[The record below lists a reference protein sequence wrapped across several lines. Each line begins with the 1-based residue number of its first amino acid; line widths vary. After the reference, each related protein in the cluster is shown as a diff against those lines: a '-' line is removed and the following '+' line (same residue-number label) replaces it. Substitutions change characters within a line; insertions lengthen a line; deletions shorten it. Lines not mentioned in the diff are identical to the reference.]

1 MAAGAAGHRCF
12 TGERPSLGVSTPTGV
27 DRPMT
32 PPFIFQTDIQR
43 VHSEDAAAIHSVM
56 ARYYQG
62 VEEARVD
69 LLAEVFHP
77 DWLMKDTDTPGAA
90 TLNVE
95 DKAAF
100 IERVRGH
107 GPYPGYAAGR
117 RVVTVSAAHDRLA
130 SVRVDKNESCSSTV
144 FMFCKVG
151 STWSI
156 MDKVWV
162 NPRLPGVVPR
172 PMAPVLEAV
181 STRFDDYF
189 RALASVDR
197 SSLETLLHERW
208 EMKSIGRDGIIVHDI
223 EEVLDGRIEPSGSTD
238 HSQLVSIEIFQEK
251 MAVIRVDLP
260 AREETRFMVM
270 LRVGDPWQFVLER
283 RSRKDV

>member
-1 MAAGAAGHRCF
+1 
-12 TGERPSLGVSTPTGV
+12 
-27 DRPMT
+27 MT
-32 PPFIFQTDIQR
+32 QPFIFLPAIQR
-43 VHSEDAAAIHSVM
+43 VHSEDAAAIHAVM

-69 LLAEVFHP
+69 LLEEVFHP
-77 DWLMKDTDTPGAA
+77 AWLMKDTDTPGAA

-95 DKAAF
+95 NKAAF

-130 SVRVDKNESCSSTV
+130 TVRVDKNESCSSTV
-144 FMFCKVG
+144 FMLCKVG
-151 STWSI
+151 GTWSI
-156 MDKVWV
+156 MDKSWV
-162 NPRLPGVVPR
+162 PPGSVAEVSRPIGPGLVAVPSR
-172 PMAPVLEAV
+172 V
-181 STRFDDYF
+181 DDYF
-189 RALASVDR
+189 RATGGADR
-197 SSLETLLHERW
+197 PSLETLLHERW
-208 EMKSIGRDGIIVHDI
+208 EMKSIGGDGILVHNL
-223 EEVLDGRIEPSGSTD
+223 EQVLDGRIEPSDSAD
-238 HSQLVSIEIFQEK
+238 PSQLVSIEIFQEK

-283 RSRKDV
+283 RSRKDL